1 MQDRRYYEAY
11 DERYKTIH
19 QQGLHWFSANSSP
32 IVWDVISR
40 YHIGKQAAILE
51 IGCGEG
57 RDALPL
63 LKEGYRLLATD
74 ISAEAIRYCRELL
87 PAYRESFRVL
97 DCISGSLPQRFDFI
111 YAVAVVHMLVPD
123 EDRNAFYRFIRR
135 HLSPGGMALICSMGD
150 GQAERRSDIHAAF
163 TLQERNCAGKT
174 FTVAATSCRM
184 VSEKTFGRE
193 IGRNGLDILEKG
205 RTGIPEEFPEM
216 IYAVVKKGGVQME
229 TEGGL

>member
-1 MQDRRYYEAY
+1 MQDRPYYEAY
-11 DERYKTIH
+11 DERYKAIH
-19 QQGLHWFSANSSP
+19 QKGLHWFSENSSP
-32 IVWDVISR
+32 IVAETMDR
-40 YHIGKQAAILE
+40 YRIGKQAAMLE

-123 EDRNAFYRFIRR
+123 ADRNAFYRFICR

-150 GQAERRSDIHAAF
+150 GQTERQSDIHAAF
-163 TLQERNCAGKT
+163 TPQERSCSGKT

-184 VSEKTFGRE
+184 VSEKTFE
-193 IGRNGLDILEKG
+193 KELTENGLDILEKG
-205 RTGIPEEFPEM
+205 KTSIPEEFPEM
-216 IYAVVKKGGVQME
+216 IYAVVKKGRRGEEEDGV
-229 TEGGL
+229 